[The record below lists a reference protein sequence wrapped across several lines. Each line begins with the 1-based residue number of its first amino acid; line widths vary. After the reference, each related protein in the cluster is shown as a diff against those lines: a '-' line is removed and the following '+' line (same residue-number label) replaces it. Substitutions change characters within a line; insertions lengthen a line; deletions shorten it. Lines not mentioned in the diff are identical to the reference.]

1 MIKPAERFPEK
12 AFCEKLDRVR
22 NDDRKR
28 MYVKMKKVIIVG
40 AGILGASTAYQLAKS
55 GAEVMIVD
63 RRDKGQATA
72 AAAGIVC
79 PWVSQR
85 RNQAWYQL
93 AKSGARF
100 YPSLIENLKQ
110 DGETNTGYA
119 KVGAISLHTDQQKLK
134 AMEKRAVKRKE
145 DAPEIGELLP
155 LTQEQ
160 TCKAFPP
167 LNEGYEALFIGGAA
181 RVDGR
186 ALRDALLRA
195 AQKNGAALH
204 YGDAV
209 LCYEGATV
217 IGVQVDGE
225 EYLSDSVIVCA
236 GAWANSLLKPLG
248 VEMQVSFQKAQII
261 HLEIPNHDTS
271 KWPVVMPQSDQYL
284 LAFDDHRIVAGATH
298 ENTEQLDNRVTAGGL
313 NEVFQKAL
321 DTAPGLGDS
330 TFVEARV
337 GFRPYT
343 PGFLPVIGPVPG
355 WEGIIFANGLGAS
368 GLTMGP
374 YIGSQLAKLAL
385 GQELEINLDL
395 YPVSGAIKET

>member
-1 MIKPAERFPEK
+1 
-12 AFCEKLDRVR
+12 
-22 NDDRKR
+22 
-28 MYVKMKKVIIVG
+28 MKKIIIVG

-55 GAEVMIVD
+55 GAEVIIVD
-63 RRDKGQATA
+63 RRDTGQATA

-100 YPSLIENLKQ
+100 YPSLIENLKE

-119 KVGAISLHTDQQKLK
+119 KVGAISLHNDQKKLN
-134 AMEKRAVKRKE
+134 AMEKRALKRKE

-155 LTQEQ
+155 LTPEQ
-160 TCKAFPP
+160 TQKAFPP

-195 AQKNGAALH
+195 AKKNGALLL

-209 LCYEGATV
+209 LRYEGETV

-225 EYLSDSVIVCA
+225 DYQSDSVIVCA

-248 VEMQVSFQKAQII
+248 IELQVSFQKAQII
-261 HLEIPNHDTS
+261 HLELPNHDTS
-271 KWPVVMPQSDQYL
+271 KWPVVMPQTDQYL

-298 ENTEQLDNRVTAGGL
+298 ENIEQLDHRVTAGGL

-321 DTAPGLGDS
+321 DTAPGLVDS
-330 TFVEARV
+330 TFLEARV

-343 PGFLPVIGPVPG
+343 PGFLPVIGPIPG

-374 YIGSQLAKLAL
+374 YIGSELAKLAL
-385 GQELEINLDL
+385 GQELEIDLDL
-395 YPVSGAIKET
+395 YPVSGAIKEID